1 MQSRPITNL
10 ELPSLPPDEREKAR
24 RVAAAFLWADLE
36 VDDEERRFFTTLAR
50 ELDVDDARATTLL
63 SRPPMPEEID
73 PGELSVF
80 TADVIRHVALHAIAS
95 DGQVREEEMLM
106 FEILDDLMPRADRD
120 LVDDEP

>member
-10 ELPSLPPDEREKAR
+10 ELPSLPPDEREKVLR
-24 RVAAAFLWADLE
+24 FAASFLWADLE